1 MSRLRTN
8 TGFLLFLILIVFGA
22 ALVFLPPWVAQQ
34 IETASKLGAT
44 GFYIY
49 VTVVVLGAV
58 VLLGATGS
66 IVWRLWQRTR
76 RKQADRVQHAKN
88 PSQLTRGER
97 EQELAENLL
106 AADDLRGEL
115 PQIQSLREQLAALS
129 GKIEEKR
136 ASQTLEIVA
145 FGSISSGKS
154 SLLNAIAGRDV
165 FQTDAKGGTTV
176 ARNEIPWPGLDQV
189 VLVDTP
195 GLGEVDGTERGV
207 VSADAAKEADIVLMV
222 VDGPLRDWEHR
233 LLQQL
238 AGMEK
243 RTIICLN
250 KADWFPERDLARLL
264 DQLRDQVSGLVQR
277 DDVLA
282 VRSQMTKRKR
292 VRVLAD
298 GEEREELV
306 DVPLD
311 IASLANRMLQVI
323 RRDGHD
329 LILANLLLQSRGLVQ
344 EARRRVQETLDQRAW
359 ETVDRYMWGAA
370 GAAALSPFP
379 VLDLAAGIAIST
391 KMVVDLGHVY
401 RQDVDLQAA
410 VTLLGQLTKQL
421 LAILGVTAIGPAVAT
436 AIASLL
442 KTVPGVGT
450 LAGGVLQGIVQALI
464 TRWIGAVFIQYF
476 RNEMQTSEAGLANI
490 ARQEWERLTTL
501 SELRRLVQ
509 TARSKLT

>member
-1 MSRLRTN
+1 MPRPRTN
-8 TGFLLFLILIVFGA
+8 AGLLLLLILIVFGA
-22 ALVFLPPWVAQQ
+22 ALVFAPPWVAQH
-34 IETASKLGAT
+34 IEAASKLGPI
-44 GFYIY
+44 GFYVY
-49 VTVVVLGAV
+49 LTVVILGG
-58 VLLGATGS
+58 VLLLSATS
-66 IVWRLWQRTR
+66 TIVWRLWQRSR
-76 RKQADRVQHAKN
+76 RKTADRAQHAKN
-88 PSQLTRGER
+88 PSQLSRGER
-97 EQELAENLL
+97 EQELAENLS
-106 AADDLRGEL
+106 AAEDLRGEL
-115 PQIQSLREQLAALS
+115 PAIQSLRVQLESLS

-136 ASQTLEIVA
+136 VSQTLEIVA

-176 ARNEIPWPGLDQV
+176 ARNEIPWPGIDQV

-195 GLGEVDGTERGV
+195 GLGEVDGAEHGV

-233 LLQQL
+233 LLQRL
-238 AGMEK
+238 GDMEK
-243 RTIICLN
+243 RTLVCLN
-250 KADWFPERDLARLL
+250 KADWFPDRDREKLL
-264 DQLRDQVSGLVQR
+264 GQLREQVAGLVQP
-277 DDVLA
+277 DDILA
-282 VRSQMTKRKR
+282 IRSQVTKRKR
-292 VRVLAD
+292 IRVLPD

-306 DVPLD
+306 DVSLD
-311 IASLANRMLQVI
+311 IESLANRMLQVI

-359 ETVDRYMWGAA
+359 ETVDRYMWSAA

-379 VLDLAAGIAIST
+379 VLDLAAGVAIST

-401 RQDVDLQAA
+401 RQDIDLQGA

-421 LAILGVTAIGPAVAT
+421 LAILGVTAIGPAIAT

-450 LAGGVLQGIVQALI
+450 LAGGLLQGIVQALI
-464 TRWIGAVFIQYF
+464 TRWIGAVFIQHF
-476 RNEMQTSEAGLANI
+476 RNEMQTTDAGLANV

-501 SELRRLVQ
+501 TELRRLVQ
-509 TARSKLT
+509 MARGKLT